1 MKRYEPNRWCR
12 SKEEEEEVKSPLSH
26 DTTTTTTTTT
36 TRTTRTTKHIILIQ
50 IRIPK
55 WKMSSVII
63 LFKKKKQKKNKKI
76 KCIIIIIIIIINF
89 ISIQFLK
96 TTTRTQIRREIIKCF
111 LYILWWFCPV
121 LSCPV
126 LFLCCLF
133 LFLIIHLNFI
143 RF

>member
-26 DTTTTTTTTT
+26 DTTTTTTTTTT

-63 LFKKKKQKKNKKI
+63 LFKKKNKKI
-76 KCIIIIIIIIINF
+76 KCIIIFTIIIIIINF

-121 LSCPV
+121 LSST
-126 LFLCCLF
+126 FLCCLF